1 MELHIIDAIKRD
13 LAGVVAALGDEE
25 VVEQWRRLAEAVEP
39 SLRLRLIDLLSEVAL
54 SLNSQLDVGHVEV
67 RMAGRDPELVF
78 VDEPPAP
85 EEPPAPG
92 DDLSARI
99 TLRLPEGL
107 KASLEVAAAREA
119 VSTNA
124 WIVRALAR
132 ALEPRA
138 RGDRPIGSRASPGA
152 RRKGA
157 PMFSLALFGPFDPDP
172 VERRRPPRRGDG
184 RVDPRP
190 SVPPRI
196 GPR

>member
-13 LAGVVAALGDEE
+13 LAGVVATLGDED
-25 VVEQWRRLAEAVEP
+25 VAEQWRRLAEAVEP

-78 VDEPPAP
+78 IDEPLAP

-119 VSTNA
+119 VPPTPD
-124 WIVRALAR
+124 VRALPAAR
-132 ALEPRA
+132 A
-138 RGDRPIGSRASPGA
+138 GSRAAIVQSAPASP
-152 RRKGA
+152 
-157 PMFSLALFGPFDPDP
+157 S
-172 VERRRPPRRGDG
+172 
-184 RVDPRP
+184 
-190 SVPPRI
+190 
-196 GPR
+196 

>member
-1 MELHIIDAIKRD
+1 MELHIDAIKRD
-13 LAGVVAALGDEE
+13 LTGVVAALGDEE
-25 VVEQWRRLAEAVEP
+25 VVEQWRRLADAIEP
-39 SLRLRLIDLLSEVAL
+39 SLRLRLIDLLSEAAL

-78 VDEPPAP
+78 VDEPPEPP
-85 EEPPAPG
+85 EAPPAPG

-138 RGDRPIGSRASPGA
+138 A
-152 RRKGA
+152 RRSSNRLQGFA
-157 PMFSLALFGPFDPDP
+157 RS
-172 VERRRPPRRGDG
+172 
-184 RVDPRP
+184 
-190 SVPPRI
+190 
-196 GPR
+196 